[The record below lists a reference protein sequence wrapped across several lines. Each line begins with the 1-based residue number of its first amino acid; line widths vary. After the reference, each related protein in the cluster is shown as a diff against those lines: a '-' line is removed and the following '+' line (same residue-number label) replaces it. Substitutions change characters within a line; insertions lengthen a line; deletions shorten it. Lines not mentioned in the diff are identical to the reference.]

1 LLSRLH
7 IKHFAIIKE
16 EQVSFETGFTALTGE
31 TGAGKSILL
40 DAINLLLGGR
50 ASADMV
56 RRGESKALVEAVF
69 SLGKHERQSL
79 EARLVARSI
88 PVNPKGDLSV
98 KRVINISGR
107 NHAHIN
113 RTRVSSAVLR
123 ELTEGLVEIVRQHE
137 SYTLLDP
144 DQHLAQLDTF
154 GEIEEEASELR
165 HEVMR
170 WRELENEQRRL
181 KSSQADRMMRIQE
194 LQNKIDHIERLG
206 PEPQEDEK
214 VERDLRI
221 LHAAESLREWLE
233 GGIHRLYDDS
243 NSTLGQLNMLNKGL
257 EPLVH
262 VDERLAGFYEA
273 IERAHM
279 ELDEL
284 THDLRRF
291 RGEIPHDHSALIELE
306 TRRAQLEQLK
316 DEYGLSLEEI
326 LEQTGKLR
334 EERDQ
339 LEQLSL
345 RVKEAE
351 IEAQGALAT
360 AQLRAQH
367 ISDVRVKLGPR
378 LATQIE
384 AELQHLGMAQCR
396 FKVSFETSKL
406 TAQGSD
412 RVEFLISPNPGE
424 GFKPLARIASGGELS
439 RLMLALKVVLMDSD
453 HTPTYVFDEVDTG
466 IGGAVAEGVGIKLK
480 RISDLR
486 QVICI
491 THLPQVASNAHRH
504 LKIAKEMHADRTYS
518 SIRELSQIERVEE
531 VARMLGGQDLT
542 EKTIAHAREMV
553 ERGHDSCSS

>member
-1 LLSRLH
+1 MLSHLH

-16 EQVSFETGFTALTGE
+16 EEVSFEAGFTALTGE

-40 DAINLLLGGR
+40 DAVNLLLGGR

-56 RRGESKALVEAVF
+56 RRGESKAWIEATF
-69 SLGKHERQSL
+69 CLGERERSTM
-79 EARLVARSI
+79 ERRLAARSI
-88 PVNPKGDLSV
+88 PINSRGELSV
-98 KRVINISGR
+98 RRVISISGR
-107 NHAHIN
+107 NNAHIN
-113 RTRVSSAVLR
+113 QTRVSSAVLR
-123 ELTEGLVEIVRQHE
+123 EVTAGLIEIVRQHE
-137 SYTLLDP
+137 SYTLLNP
-144 DQHLAQLDTF
+144 EHHLAQLDVF
-154 GEIEEEASELR
+154 GELEDEASALR
-165 HEVMR
+165 IEVGR

-181 KSSQADRMMRIQE
+181 KSSQAERMTRIQE
-194 LQNKIDHIERLG
+194 LQSRIDHIERLG
-206 PEPQEDEK
+206 PEPQEDER

-221 LHAAESLREWLE
+221 LHAAESLREWVE

-243 NSTLGQLNMLNKGL
+243 SSILDQLNLLNKGL

-262 VDERLAGFYEA
+262 VDDRLAGFYEA
-273 IERAHM
+273 IERAHL
-279 ELDEL
+279 ELDEV

-306 TRRAQLEQLK
+306 TRRAQLDQLK

-326 LEQTGKLR
+326 LAQASKLR
-334 EERDQ
+334 EERDL
-339 LEQLSL
+339 LEQLNL

-351 IEAQGALAT
+351 VEAQGALAS

-367 ISDVRVKLGPR
+367 LSELRVKLGPR
-378 LATQIE
+378 LSAQIE

-396 FKVSFETSKL
+396 FQVHFETSKL
-406 TAQGSD
+406 TPQGTD
-412 RVEFLISPNPGE
+412 RIEFLISPNPGE

-480 RISDLR
+480 RIADRR

-504 LKIAKEMHADRTYS
+504 LKIAKELHADRTYS
-518 SIRELSQIERVEE
+518 SIRQLSLPERVEE

-542 EKTIAHAREMV
+542 EKTIAHASEMV
-553 ERGHDSCSS
+553 ERGHDSCPS